1 MSGGYRFW
9 SDMSIGD
16 FLNGKVKSVN
26 NYIIYGTNVLNR
38 IIFYFLCIQISY
50 FTNRKEKKY
59 ALFFAFKS
67 QTKNM

>member
-1 MSGGYRFW
+1 MSSGYGFW

-26 NYIIYGTNVLNR
+26 IYLRYLMFIFMCLNI

-50 FTNRKEKKY
+50 VTKICS
-59 ALFFAFKS
+59 LKS
-67 QTKNM
+67 VVASCF